1 MSDKHEELSRERKQ
15 LQAEGRIPEWYSTQS
30 WQMFKSKYLVPSEGD
45 VKSRYMTIAE
55 TAAKHLKGAR
65 TREYYR
71 KRFFELMW
79 MGVLSPA
86 SPVLA
91 NMGTDRGMPVSCSG
105 QYVGDSVDSFYTNL
119 HETAMLSK
127 NSFGTSGYFGDIR
140 ERDAPIT
147 GGGKANGARPVIEDY
162 FTAAAKI
169 SHGGMRVGSFAAYVP
184 MGSSAY
190 DECVK
195 SLHLD
200 HKGKNYGWNITD
212 EFTKAL
218 SAGDQEA
225 TQKFSESLYTKLLTG
240 KGYYFFPDKANRHRP
255 QMYKDLGLDI
265 KASNLCTEIMLHSSE
280 DLSFSCIL
288 SSLNLVHWD
297 YIKNSD
303 AVQVAR
309 VFLDCVCSEFLEIS
323 EGVRGLEKVR
333 EFTRLGRA
341 VGLGTMGFGTL
352 LQQERIPYDGLEAY
366 FLNHDI
372 WKHISEE
379 CTKASQWLAKELGEP
394 EWCKGYG
401 LRGTHDTAQAPTK
414 STAGLLGGVSEST
427 FPDVGFAFTA
437 GSVAGELFRVPP
449 VFLQVLKDY
458 GKYNHD
464 VIKSIVEHNGSV
476 QHLDFL
482 SPTDKLVFR
491 TAFEHDPMVNI
502 RLATGRQKYL
512 SQGQSLN
519 FHIPDND
526 NTEELLSKVMT
537 ECVLNE
543 DILSQYYVYTMS
555 GVTISDECTACHA

>member
-1 MSDKHEELSRERKQ
+1 MSN
-15 LQAEGRIPEWYSTQS
+15 
-30 WQMFKSKYLVPSEGD
+30 
-45 VKSRYMTIAE
+45 VK
-55 TAAKHLKGAR
+55 
-65 TREYYR
+65 
-71 KRFFELMW
+71 LMW
-79 MGVLSPA
+79 ATPDADKQIAYMCRVSNPDNQDNTEFKRLLNYLMDNKHISPFEMA
-86 SPVLA
+86 SMCVQID
-91 NMGTDRGMPVSCSG
+91 TTR
-105 QYVGDSVDSFYTNL
+105 
-119 HETAMLSK
+119 
-127 NSFGTSGYFGDIR
+127 DISR
-140 ERDAPIT
+140 QI
-147 GGGKANGARPVIEDY
+147 
-162 FTAAAKI
+162 
-169 SHGGMRVGSFAAYVP
+169 
-184 MGSSAY
+184 
-190 DECVK
+190 
-195 SLHLD
+195 L
-200 HKGKNYGWNITD
+200 
-212 EFTKAL
+212 
-218 SAGDQEA
+218 
-225 TQKFSESLYTKLLTG
+225 
-240 KGYYFFPDKANRHRP
+240 RHR
-255 QMYKDLGLDI
+255 
-265 KASNLCTEIMLHSSE
+265 
-280 DLSFSCIL
+280 SFSFQEF
-288 SSLNLVHWD
+288 SQR
-297 YIKNSD
+297 YED
-303 AVQVAR
+303 AVQVSR

-366 FLNHDI
+366 YLNYDI

-458 GKYNHD
+458 GKYDHAT
-464 VIKSIVEHNGSV
+464 IKSIVEQNGSV

-502 RLATGRQKYL
+502 RLATGRQKFL
-512 SQGQSLN
+512 SQGQALN

-526 NTEELLSKVMT
+526 NTEELLAKVMT